1 MARPTSYK
9 PEYAK
14 QAEVACRLGA
24 TDRDLAELFQVSTVT
39 LNTWKVQFPEFLNSL
54 KQDKAIADARVER
67 SLFQRAVGY
76 SHEEDDIRVI
86 ENQIVVTPTIKHY
99 PPDTTACI
107 FWLKNRM
114 PEQYRAN
121 PEPLDGEGVAPALSV
136 TFEVR
141 QPVADVSV
149 TNAKS

>member
-121 PEPLDGEGVAPALSV
+121 PEDGGSGSDKLADSLSKLI
-136 TFEVR
+136 EKL
-141 QPVADVSV
+141 PS
-149 TNAKS
+149 

>member
-39 LNTWKVQFPEFLNSL
+39 LNAWKVQFPEFLNSL

-121 PEPLDGEGVAPALSV
+121 PEDGGGNG
-136 TFEVR
+136 
-141 QPVADVSV
+141 ADKLADAIS
-149 TNAKS
+149 NLIDKLPN

>member
-121 PEPLDGEGVAPALSV
+121 PEDGGGNG
-136 TFEVR
+136 
-141 QPVADVSV
+141 ADKLADAI
-149 TNAKS
+149 NNLIDKLPN

>member
-24 TDRDLAELFQVSTVT
+24 TDRDLSELFGVSTVT
-39 LNTWKVQFPEFLNSL
+39 INAWKSQFPEFLNSL
-54 KQDKAIADARVER
+54 KLDKQSADDRVER
-67 SLFQRAVGY
+67 SLYQRALGY
-76 SHEEDDIRVI
+76 SHEEDDIRVVNG
-86 ENQIVVTPTIKHY
+86 EIVITPTIKHY

-114 PEQYRAN
+114 PEKYRAN
-121 PEPLDGEGVAPALSV
+121 PESVEVEEGVTIKV
-136 TFEVR
+136 TR
-141 QPVADVSV
+141 A
-149 TNAKS
+149 TKAKDGD